1 MIVSTLGREKEHF
14 NARERES
21 FNTEGFPTLRKRER
35 NG

>member
-21 FNTEGFPTLRKRER
+21 FNTREEKRES

>member
-21 FNTEGFPTLRKRER
+21 FNTREEKRE
-35 NG
+35 NDG